1 MMVSEASY
9 ALIHFLNKKQEL
21 REGGEGEDGRFKTT
35 K

>member
-21 REGGEGEDGRFKTT
+21 RERERRGQF
-35 K
+35 